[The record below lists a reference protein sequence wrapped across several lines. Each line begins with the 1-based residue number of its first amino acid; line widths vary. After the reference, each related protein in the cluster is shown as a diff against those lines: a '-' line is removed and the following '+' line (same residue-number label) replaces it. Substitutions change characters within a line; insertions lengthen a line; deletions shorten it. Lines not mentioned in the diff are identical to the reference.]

1 MLIQFNINCIWIAAY
16 TGLIRLKLTKS
27 RPQTKPCIYFQG
39 LLGVYSE
46 FNKAEPEIISSKPR
60 VNQEWTQRVNPW
72 SEVDPWKET
81 LHVYLE

>member
-46 FNKAEPEIISSKPR
+46 FNKADPEIKRKSEI
-60 VNQEWTQRVNPW
+60 NPKW
-72 SEVDPWKET
+72 MQIF
-81 LHVYLE
+81 

>member
-46 FNKAEPEIISSKPR
+46 FNKADPEIISS
-60 VNQEWTQRVNPW
+60 
-72 SEVDPWKET
+72 
-81 LHVYLE
+81 

>member
-1 MLIQFNINCIWIAAY
+1 MLLIQFNINCIWIAAY

-27 RPQTKPCIYFQG
+27 IPQTKPCIYFQG

-46 FNKAEPEIISSKPR
+46 FNKADPEIISSKPR
-60 VNQEWTQRVNPW
+60 VNQDPW